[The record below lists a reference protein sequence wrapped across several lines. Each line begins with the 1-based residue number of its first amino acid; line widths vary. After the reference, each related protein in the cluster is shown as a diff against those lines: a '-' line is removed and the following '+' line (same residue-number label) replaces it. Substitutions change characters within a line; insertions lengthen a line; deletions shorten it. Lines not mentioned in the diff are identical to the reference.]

1 MLSAMIPIP
10 LQRSASKVPDIWS
23 KLIVAPAGSKNGMT
37 SKSALEEVRNKLVN
51 NYVQQRDELLD
62 ASLPEVMIPNFKTV

>member
-1 MLSAMIPIP
+1 
-10 LQRSASKVPDIWS
+10 
-23 KLIVAPAGSKNGMT
+23 MT